1 VIGPRRAH
9 VAALAL
15 IGGCSGRLAS
25 ESARPA
31 GSSSSSS
38 ATVQIT
44 SSASSAD
51 AVDAATEV
59 GIYGES
65 FQGDAGQ
72 CALVVCNGGQVCCV
86 ISLGADGPTAYPNN
100 RCDYDCVALCMDSC
114 PVAANQGPQGTP
126 VVPDAAGSCGGPLGC
141 GPVNEAGAD

>member
-1 VIGPRRAH
+1 VIGPWRAH

-15 IGGCSGRLAS
+15 IAGCSGRVVS
-25 ESARPA
+25 ESAQPA
-31 GSSSSSS
+31 ESSSSSS
-38 ATVQIT
+38 ATVQTT
-44 SSASSAD
+44 SSASS
-51 AVDAATEV
+51 TS
-59 GIYGES
+59 IYGAS

-100 RCDYDCVALCMDSC
+100 RCDYDCVAVCMDSC
-114 PVAANQGPQGTP
+114 PVAPNEGPQGTP

-141 GPVNEAGAD
+141 GPATEAGTD